1 VAKRHER
8 QGNAAS
14 AMTQSGPT
22 ERSHGLAS
30 HTCMTPLSSSL
41 LYLGCAGWSLP
52 RGQWSRFDAVG
63 SHLERYAS
71 RFNATEINS
80 SFYRSHRPATYA
92 KWAASVPDG
101 FRFSVKVP
109 KQITHEHRL
118 VGCESLL
125 NDFLAQCTALEDRLG
140 GLLVQ
145 LPPSLAYEPAIAHA
159 FFGALRDRYHGLVV
173 LEPRHH
179 SWLEAGPLLRS
190 LQVVWVEADP
200 SPLAE
205 RAPQGWPG
213 VAYLRLHGSPKR
225 YYSAYSPAVLDA
237 LAARL
242 SQAAQP
248 VWCIFDNTAAGAA
261 VADGLGV
268 LERLACC

>member
-1 VAKRHER
+1 MAKRHER

-14 AMTQSGPT
+14 GLTQSGPT

-52 RGQWSRFDAVG
+52 RAQWSRFDAAG

-80 SFYRSHRPATYA
+80 SFYRPHRPATYA

-109 KQITHEHRL
+109 KQITHEYRL

-145 LPPSLAYEPAIAHA
+145 LPPSLAYEPAIAQA
-159 FFGALRDRYHGLVV
+159 FFGTLRHYFHGLVV

-179 SWLEAGPLLRS
+179 SWLEAGELLQS
-190 LQVVWVEADP
+190 LRVVWVEADP

-205 RAPQGWPG
+205 HAPQGRPG

-225 YYSAYSPAVLDA
+225 YYSAYSPATLDA
-237 LAARL
+237 LADRL
-242 SQAAQP
+242 GQVTQP
-248 VWCIFDNTAAGAA
+248 TWCIFDNTAAGAA

-268 LERLACC
+268 LERLARD